1 MQLYTIYFI
10 CKMFYMF
17 RVVSPPIM
25 KSTNNSIYSIWY
37 WSIVAA
43 VAVTVDQYQMLQVQ
57 SFMLLMMGGETTRNM

>member
-57 SFMLLMMGGETTRNM
+57 SFMLLMMG